1 MRAEI
6 DRGLGVRTCNIY
18 GLSEVIGPGVSG
30 ECIEE
35 RNGSHVN
42 EDHFLPE
49 VVDPESGEQ
58 LPEGEVG
65 VLVLHGAD
73 QAGAAARSA
82 TGRAI
87 SRASSRSRA
96 AAVVRSS
103 A

>member
-1 MRAEI
+1 M
-6 DRGLGVRTCNIY
+6 
-18 GLSEVIGPGVSG
+18 IGPGVSG

-35 RNGSHVN
+35 RNGSHIN

-58 LPEGEVG
+58 LPEGELG
-65 VLVLHGAD
+65 VLVLHDAD
-73 QAGAAARSA
+73 EAGAAARSA
-82 TGRAI
+82 TGRAT

-96 AAVVRSS
+96 AAVVRLS